1 MAPGRRAVTTRI
13 DLAGSTGVRH
23 ALRSLRRDVA
33 HSRLLDERRRRFA
46 KAIWSDAAR
55 RLGATMTELEPL
67 VFEIRLGTAT
77 TRVAGQTV
85 LLNDRVSTELAEDK
99 ALVYQRLA
107 AARLPVAEHLSVAAR
122 DHSSAQAFLARG
134 PVPCVVKP
142 ARGSGGAGV
151 VGEVRSAPQLRR
163 ASRAASRF
171 ADRLLIERQV
181 AGDVYRLL
189 LLDGEVLGV
198 IRRGLPRVD
207 GDGRSTLE
215 ELILTE
221 YDRRIADEGDLELK
235 PFRVDLDCLFTLQRQ
250 GLSLRSVLPE
260 GVTVAVKS
268 VTNHN
273 RREDNQTVHAPV
285 PDELG
290 AGAAVA
296 AAALGLRLAGVDVV
310 MPSRLESLAAGGGVV
325 LDVNAVPGLH
335 HHYRVADRGEAT
347 PVAVPILRALLG
359 TWRSAQTAP
368 IHRCVE
374 RGQRDDR

>member
-1 MAPGRRAVTTRI
+1 VRALPDRRAVATRI
-13 DLAGSTGVRH
+13 DLLGSTGVRH

-33 HSRLLDERRRRFA
+33 HTRLIDERRRRVA
-46 KAIWSDAAR
+46 RAIWGDAAR
-55 RLGATMTELEPL
+55 RLGATLTELAPS

-77 TRVAGQTV
+77 TRIAGQTV
-85 LLNDRVSTELAEDK
+85 ALNDKVSTELAEDK

-107 AARLPVAEHLSVAAR
+107 AARLPVPEHVSVAAQ

-134 PVPCVVKP
+134 AVPCVVKP

-151 VGEVRSAPQLRR
+151 VGEVRNAAQLRR

-171 ADRLLIERQV
+171 DDRLLIERQV

-198 IRRGLPRVD
+198 VRRFPPRVE

-215 ELILTE
+215 ELVLRE
-221 YDRRIADEGDLELK
+221 YDRRIADESDVELK

-250 GLSLRSVLPE
+250 GLSLRSVPPE

-273 RREDNQTVHAPV
+273 RREDNETVHAPV
-285 PDELG
+285 PEELR
-290 AGAAVA
+290 AEA
-296 AAALGLRLAGVDVV
+296 AAAAAAVGLRLAGVDVV
-310 MPSRLESLAAGGGVV
+310 MPTRLEPLAMGGGVI

-335 HHYRVADRGEAT
+335 HHYRVADRGAAT

-359 TWRSAQTAP
+359 T
-368 IHRCVE
+368 
-374 RGQRDDR
+374 